1 MWAHGRGQFL
11 GVVCHLSVLDLGCV
25 FIYLTN
31 TYLACTLYLLGVG
44 LGCRAIVLGP
54 PLDLW
59 KPQAKHQGDV
69 DGDRLHLK
77 GLEQRFSGHG
87 S

>member
-1 MWAHGRGQFL
+1 M
-11 GVVCHLSVLDLGCV
+11 LDLGCL

-44 LGCRAIVLGP
+44 VGCRGTVLGL

-69 DGDRLHLK
+69 DGDQLHLK
-77 GLEQRFSGHG
+77 GLEQQFSDHE